1 MYLSQGTRSSI
12 INANITRI
20 RRVVPLNPRQTALL
34 DVHNATKINDEIL
47 SLAESQNVIPEKNSV
62 KGRLDQRVDQS
73 RIVLVNAGDVKGLEN
88 LKHVLSVVEYEPQK
102 ISKIG
107 KRKIADSYN
116 INPDTTVAS
125 RESASPATPDVTNTY
140 YEVPRTDQPKK
151 LVTIPQYNSR
161 PNQGSQKPLKI
172 DSKSKSRD
180 PEHIYR
186 VTVSKAIKGKY
197 SRTHSVITTTPS
209 GNDSYPAKVSRRKK
223 SRKRVTSKPAQQ
235 VESSSFTENTE
246 NYPKEFLKS
255 GGLTRNENKN
265 KSRRLSLQAKLP
277 KYDIAPRPFSISR
290 YSKESQEDN
299 LEKINGKEIASDE
312 IRSIGDRNIR
322 RNTAK
327 IDSGHSSGYRN
338 SLPGLNKKLYE
349 RKDGEGSSTI
359 RVNVKDGPLS
369 TDVRKSLESDVN
381 RASVPYED
389 SQISE
394 ENGSFEDK
402 SSKSDVDRHSHKN
415 SQIFVR
421 NDSLEDE
428 ASVNHRESSKSDAS
442 RQKHKNSERKYSDRN
457 GSFEDKSSKSDVD
470 RHSHKNSQIFVR
482 NDSLED
488 EASVDHRESSKSDA
502 SRQKHKNSERKYS
515 DRNGSFEDESST
527 DHQPSSKSDADRHS
541 PYKNSQIFERDDS
554 LEDEAPTDHR
564 ESSKSDAS
572 RATYK
577 NSERKYSDR
586 NGSFEDESSTDRQQF
601 SRPDTVRLRHYK
613 SPRRKFSEKDGSSEG
628 GSSANESTN
637 GNNRYT
643 SGSDLGKSSEES
655 SVISANS
662 NSYESNKTPAVT
674 VHSVNP
680 IVSTLSPYTT
690 SNLHSNNYVYY
701 PPLLPTLAPTN
712 QAEQNDAKIQE
723 NDKQDSREASDGVA
737 EATNIANDKSGN
749 LKKGRKYEI
758 QGKSDEGHQTGNHD
772 LQSHEYIRDSERVS
786 KDVKDDSDGFTKD
799 EDNYGQYAQ
808 KYDDRVEEDVA
819 TDGSHNNESHQ
830 SAKEGAASG
839 DAGGKGG
846 EGKFEKGGATER
858 KQEHRES
865 DDEKGEKGY
874 KSWHEEEKADKGHH
888 DKERHSNYFD
898 EKDGAKKDH
907 KEEGEYHQEHDE
919 GEKGEKKAAFD
930 ENGKHQKGYNTKGQ
944 HFVHKKDEFEKR
956 TEFFDEFHEDG
967 DMENDGEHYHEHKMS
982 KGGHYKEGHHNKDD
996 HEEMHGKKGKYEKG
1010 GHYDD
1015 DKGHKVKEG
1024 KDSHYEHENMYGK
1037 KKNHHDGKKWMYKKG
1052 DGGNGADKKGH

>member
-1 MYLSQGTRSSI
+1 MGARASSAVGLLLLLFCLGTRSSI

-20 RRVVPLNPRQTALL
+20 RRVVPLNPRQTLL
-34 DVHNATKINDEIL
+34 FDVHNATKINDEIL
-47 SLAESQNVIPEKNSV
+47 SLAESQNAIPEKNSV

-107 KRKIADSYN
+107 KRKIVDSYN
-116 INPDTTVAS
+116 INPDTIVLS
-125 RESASPATPDVTNTY
+125 RESASPATPNVTNTY

-151 LVTIPQYNSR
+151 PVTIPQYYSR

-197 SRTHSVITTTPS
+197 SRTRSPQTLQSTTPKDETNIENVPNQKIATPLYNPYTLAADPQKKYDTDSVITTTPS

-235 VESSSFTENTE
+235 AESSSFTENTE

-265 KSRRLSLQAKLP
+265 KSRRLNLQAKLP

-312 IRSIGDRNIR
+312 IRSIDDRNIH

-338 SLPGLNKKLYE
+338 SLPGLNKKSYE
-349 RKDGEGSSTI
+349 RKDGKSSSTT
-359 RVNVKDGPLS
+359 RVNVKDDPLF
-369 TDVRKSLESDVN
+369 TDVRKSLKSDAN

-402 SSKSDVDRHSHKN
+402 SSKSD
-415 SQIFVR
+415 
-421 NDSLEDE
+421 
-428 ASVNHRESSKSDAS
+428 A
-442 RQKHKNSERKYSDRN
+442 
-457 GSFEDKSSKSDVD
+457 D

-488 EASVDHRESSKSDA
+488 EASVDHHESSKSDA

-515 DRNGSFEDESST
+515 DRNGSFEDESSA

-541 PYKNSQIFERDDS
+541 HKNSQIFVRNDS
-554 LEDEAPTDHR
+554 LEDEASIDHH
-564 ESSKSDAS
+564 ESSKSDDS
-572 RATYK
+572 RATHK

-586 NGSFEDESSTDRQQF
+586 NDSFEDESSTDRRQF
-601 SRPDTVRLRHYK
+601 SRSDTARLRHYK
-613 SPRRKFSEKDGSSEG
+613 SPRRKFSEKDGSSED
-628 GSSANESTN
+628 GSSTNESTN

-655 SVISANS
+655 SVISPNS
-662 NSYESNKTPAVT
+662 NSYQNMKTPAVT

-680 IVSTLSPYTT
+680 IVSTLSPYTA

-701 PPLLPTLAPTN
+701 PPLLPTLAPIN

-737 EATNIANDKSGN
+737 EATNIANDESGN
-749 LKKGRKYEI
+749 LKKGGKYEI

-808 KYDDRVEEDVA
+808 EYDDRVEEDVA

-858 KQEHRES
+858 KQEHHES

-898 EKDGAKKDH
+898 EKAGAKKDH

-1052 DGGNGADKKGH
+1052 DGDGDGENGADKKGH